1 MQLRRRE
8 MTLGCRSEI
17 LIEKLAAK
25 FYTTK
30 PATSG
35 TQTKRLWRRQ
45 PLLSLSGP
53 SRLLVATKAVKVMMM
68 MMMMMMTV
76 MTASLSKERCW
87 APQKADPFQWEPD
100 RFKFVPILPAPVKKK
115 WEKGKKLGVFQLHS
129 NKPSGTG
136 SADASMRFSL
146 DLFSRLAV
154 LAQNRSCDMRN
165 VLRHPLGPLPWPLA
179 TSSGGFVKTA
189 KSALMPLLED
199 GVSLATRP
207 TEGAAVVLDAMAT
220 IQGLV
225 SVPRTFDKLA
235 MHLLAKA
242 TDAGKQCAATTWRV
256 DFVGD
261 RYPDVSIKAAERGRR
276 ASGGSVRTRI
286 LPPDQPCP
294 RNWKLFMKNG
304 ANKEELMQFLFN
316 HWKSAE
322 CAQLLQGGCVVITV
336 RDMAY
341 LLKANGD
348 HVAYEEVPN
357 LRSTQEEADTR
368 MLLHAYHASEDY
380 SAVVIRS
387 PDTDV
392 LVLCIALA
400 SSIPARL
407 LFETGRRA
415 ASRIVD
421 ISAVAEKL
429 GAQVCSALLGLHAV
443 TGCDSTSS
451 FYRIG
456 KKKAWK
462 VLKSKQS
469 HQIALAHMGDNF
481 VLPVNLQKEVEK
493 YVCHLY
499 GHPELESINEARFK
513 AFCSR
518 SPPPA
523 QLPPCAD
530 SLEQHV
536 KRANYQAGVWKRAL
550 VASPDLPSISD
561 HGWRVDDSNVMI
573 MWGLLPPAP
582 PELMAII
589 RCACATGCS
598 TRRCSCLHSS
608 ISCTDAC
615 QCSSCANP
623 HNAVSEVLA
632 APTLH
637 GDNEDSADDEDG
649 QTDDVDNPSHE
660 IAE

>member
-1 MQLRRRE
+1 
-8 MTLGCRSEI
+8 
-17 LIEKLAAK
+17 
-25 FYTTK
+25 
-30 PATSG
+30 
-35 TQTKRLWRRQ
+35 
-45 PLLSLSGP
+45 
-53 SRLLVATKAVKVMMM
+53 
-68 MMMMMMTV
+68 
-76 MTASLSKERCW
+76 
-87 APQKADPFQWEPD
+87 
-100 RFKFVPILPAPVKKK
+100 
-115 WEKGKKLGVFQLHS
+115 
-129 NKPSGTG
+129 
-136 SADASMRFSL
+136 
-146 DLFSRLAV
+146 
-154 LAQNRSCDMRN
+154 
-165 VLRHPLGPLPWPLA
+165 
-179 TSSGGFVKTA
+179 
-189 KSALMPLLED
+189 
-199 GVSLATRP
+199 
-207 TEGAAVVLDAMAT
+207 
-220 IQGLV
+220 
-225 SVPRTFDKLA
+225 
-235 MHLLAKA
+235 
-242 TDAGKQCAATTWRV
+242 
-256 DFVGD
+256 
-261 RYPDVSIKAAERGRR
+261 
-276 ASGGSVRTRI
+276 
-286 LPPDQPCP
+286 
-294 RNWKLFMKNG
+294 MKNG

-368 MLLHAYHASEDY
+368 MLLHAYHASADY
-380 SAVVIRS
+380 STGLVIRS

-499 GHPELESINEARFK
+499 GHPELESINEARYK

-598 TRRCSCLHSS
+598 TRRCSCLQSS